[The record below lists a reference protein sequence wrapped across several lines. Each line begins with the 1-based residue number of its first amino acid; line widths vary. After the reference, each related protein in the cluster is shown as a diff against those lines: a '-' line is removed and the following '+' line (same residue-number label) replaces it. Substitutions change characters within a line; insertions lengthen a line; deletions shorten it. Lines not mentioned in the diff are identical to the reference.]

1 MKPSLIILLLCI
13 TLLSACSELSI
24 EPSDN
29 SVGISYRCDSG
40 SVLKVE
46 YNDSTA
52 TALTLD
58 GDTYSLSGERS
69 TSGSKYTNGEMTFWG
84 KGDEVMLMIGSE
96 TWQCLLTTDR
106 FSIGLQY
113 NAANTQA

>member
-1 MKPSLIILLLCI
+1 MKPSLIILLLV

-29 SVGISYRCDSG
+29 SVGVSYRCDSG

-52 TALTLD
+52 TLTLD

-69 TSGSKYTNGEMTFWG
+69 ASGSKYTNGEMTFWG
-84 KGDEVMLMIGSE
+84 KGDEAMLMIGNE
-96 TWQCLLTTDR
+96 TWQCHR
-106 FSIGLQY
+106 SH
-113 NAANTQA
+113 